1 MKSETY
7 TDVML
12 ISTAHELS
20 GTRNFT
26 AIIVESVY
34 NGEYSQ
40 NETAESSSRFSS
52 RADAQEWA
60 LMALDTFKP
69 LLRTRD
75 NGTETP
81 DEVEFWIELSEWEW
95 VEIISPGVLDAE
107 EVETNRQYGYPDEDG
122 VVEWTSPEKP

>member
-1 MKSETY
+1 MTEY
-7 TDVML
+7 TGVML
-12 ISTAHELS
+12 ISTAHKLV

-40 NETAESSSRFSS
+40 NDTAESSSRFSS
-52 RADAQEWA
+52 GAEAQEWA
-60 LMALDTFKP
+60 LRALDTFKP

-95 VEIISPGVLDAE
+95 VEITSPGVLDAE
-107 EVETNRQYGYPDEDG
+107 EIEVTRQYGYPDENG
-122 VVEWTSPEKP
+122 VVEWTDPEKP